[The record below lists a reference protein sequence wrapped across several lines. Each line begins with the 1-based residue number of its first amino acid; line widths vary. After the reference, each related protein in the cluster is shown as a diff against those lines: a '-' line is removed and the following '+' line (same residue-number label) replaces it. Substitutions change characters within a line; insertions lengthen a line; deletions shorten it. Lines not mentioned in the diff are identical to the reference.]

1 MGNILKANRYR
12 LVDNSAFEMPLPLSF
27 SVMNKESVIADYTVS
42 EDEKITV
49 NIVTKFKEE
58 MLTSVRREITISDIY
73 YLFSCRSFQDKTPFT
88 LFELSLLGLK
98 KYNVYD
104 IIRKTHGIT
113 PFDAYWI
120 RFDGESCSYDE
131 ALSDFNA
138 ITEAV
143 LPPPAPQIPAAA
155 EAPAGSFADI
165 GEILNQHKVDVSG
178 IPRAESVKEEPPFAD
193 NKMSQDEIE
202 SLLMTAGLSE
212 PEPAPSTSGGMMSQE
227 DIEKL
232 LAANSAQPEPEP
244 APSTSGGM
252 MSQEDIEKLLAA
264 NSAQPEPE
272 PAPSTSGGMMSQED
286 IEKLLAANSAQPEP
300 EPAPS
305 TSGGMMS
312 QEDIEKLLNSMSEE
326 AAK

>member
-27 SVMNKESVIADYTVS
+27 SVMNKESVIADYTIS
-42 EDEKITV
+42 EDENITV

-58 MLTSVRREITISDIY
+58 MLTSVRRALSMSDIY

-113 PFDAYWI
+113 PFDEYWI

-143 LPPPAPQIPAAA
+143 LPPPAPQMPAAA

-165 GEILNQHKVDVSG
+165 GEILNQHKIDVSEIQRTDG
-178 IPRAESVKEEPPFAD
+178 ASPVTAAAGAGLTKEEPPFDD

-202 SLLMTAGLSE
+202 ALLMKSGLSE

-232 LAANSAQPEPEP
+232 LAANAAQPEPEP
-244 APSTSGGM
+244 AP
-252 MSQEDIEKLLAA
+252 
-264 NSAQPEPE
+264 
-272 PAPSTSGGMMSQED
+272 PS
-286 IEKLLAANSAQPEP
+286 
-300 EPAPS
+300 
-305 TSGGMMS
+305 SGGMMS